1 MMLYVQFD
9 ALGRAAVIY
18 DTPRD
23 GAEPVEGLDRVFL
36 ARHRRTDKG
45 EWVAR
50 EAEPETEYQPTPE
63 EIEAAAEEARRAEEA
78 ARKITGI
85 EFEGVLCS
93 ATSQDQAGLVAV
105 LLNIQLEGAAFQP
118 TEFHF
123 ENGSRLVIHLGNWRQ
138 FSEAWRPFRQS
149 FFKVTP

>member
-23 GAEPVEGLDRVFL
+23 GAEPVEGLDRLFL

-50 EAEPETEYQPTPE
+50 EAEPETEYQPTQE
-63 EIEAAAEEARRAEEA
+63 DMDAMREAEYQAALDAREAAVDA
-78 ARKITGI
+78 AIMSSDAYRSFIRGDMTLTAYRDAAAKI
-85 EFEGVLCS
+85 
-93 ATSQDQAGLVAV
+93 
-105 LLNIQLEGAAFQP
+105 AA
-118 TEFHF
+118 
-123 ENGSRLVIHLGNWRQ
+123 Q
-138 FSEAWRPFRQS
+138 FPMPER
-149 FFKVTP
+149 

>member
-23 GAEPVEGLDRVFL
+23 GAEPVEGLDRLFL

-50 EAEPETEYQPTPE
+50 EAEPETEYQPTQE
-63 EIEAAAEEARRAEEA
+63 DMDAMREAEYQAALDAREAAVDA
-78 ARKITGI
+78 AIMSSDAYRSFIRGDMTLTAYRDAASKI
-85 EFEGVLCS
+85 
-93 ATSQDQAGLVAV
+93 
-105 LLNIQLEGAAFQP
+105 AA
-118 TEFHF
+118 
-123 ENGSRLVIHLGNWRQ
+123 Q
-138 FSEAWRPFRQS
+138 FPMPER
-149 FFKVTP
+149 